1 MTNKMSKTEIVIMLT
16 DQTNVAGADMSK
28 LPENWGAVS
37 IVGVRIT
44 GYAYEYNGIP
54 LVLHHTCAEVLEPVS
69 NTWTVSEPI
78 SGRAL
83 VSGKVP
89 RAAAMAEA
97 QKLIASTEN
106 FAALV
111 FKRVATQGEVPER
124 FHVEGSQIVLNGGN
138 RATTNVT
145 AGQLQIY

>member
-1 MTNKMSKTEIVIMLT
+1 MTNKLTKTEIVIVLT

-37 IVGVRIT
+37 IVGVRIP
-44 GYAYEYNGIP
+44 GYAYECNGVP
-54 LVLHHTCAEVLEPVS
+54 LVLHHTCTEVLEPVR

-83 VSGKVP
+83 VSDKP
-89 RAAAMAEA
+89 TRAVAMDEAA
-97 QKLIASTEN
+97 KLIAGIEN

-111 FKRVATQGEVPER
+111 FKRVAAQGEVPER
-124 FHVEGSQIVLNGGN
+124 FHVEGSQIVLNGG
-138 RATTNVT
+138 
-145 AGQLQIY
+145 